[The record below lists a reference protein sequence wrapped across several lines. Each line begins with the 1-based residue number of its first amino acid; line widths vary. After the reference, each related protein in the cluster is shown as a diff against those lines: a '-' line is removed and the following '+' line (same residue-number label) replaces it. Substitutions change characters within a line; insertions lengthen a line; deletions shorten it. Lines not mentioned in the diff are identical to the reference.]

1 MENESGATSALR
13 FICPHAERASYNIS
27 ISVPVVSATY
37 DQVSVKACKNC
48 AASMVKQVL
57 DSLVEFQGQLV
68 TQTNITIFQGDL
80 ELSLTSKFLNEVEGD
95 SGTVEI
101 ELGGLVP
108 LQDKV
113 SLHWNLFCH
122 PQLTNQLQSVRW

>member
-1 MENESGATSALR
+1 
-13 FICPHAERASYNIS
+13 
-27 ISVPVVSATY
+27 
-37 DQVSVKACKNC
+37 
-48 AASMVKQVL
+48 L

-68 TQTNITIFQGDL
+68 TLTDITIFQGDL
-80 ELSLTSKFLNEVEGD
+80 KLSTTSESLNEVEGD

-122 PQLTNQLQSVRW
+122 PRLTNQLQSVRWWPKWGPNGDPWVL